1 VSLDLPRPITYLIT
15 TGECDTSNFAHT
27 SGRLLNVVRAAVDT
41 GVQMIQIR
49 EKLLTGNLLSELAE
63 RVVEITRSSSSKLL
77 INDRLDIAL
86 ATGADGVH
94 LTSTSL
100 PVGVVRESCPDDFIV
115 GLSVHTEDEALEA
128 AAGRAD
134 FVLFGPVFPS
144 PGKGNGVGLQALRDV
159 CSSAGSLPVLAVGG
173 IDESNA
179 RSVLDA
185 GAAGFAAI
193 RSLNDPEAMHRMSR
207 SIQA

>member
-1 VSLDLPRPITYLIT
+1 MSLDLPRPITYLIT

-144 PGKGNGVGLQALRDV
+144 PGKGCGVGLHALRDV

-193 RSLNDPEAMHRMSR
+193 RSLNDPEVMHRMSR

>member
-49 EKLLTGNLLSELAE
+49 EKLLTGNLLSELAV

-144 PGKGNGVGLQALRDV
+144 PGKGSGVGLQALRDV

-193 RSLNDPEAMHRMSR
+193 RSLNDPEVMHRMSR